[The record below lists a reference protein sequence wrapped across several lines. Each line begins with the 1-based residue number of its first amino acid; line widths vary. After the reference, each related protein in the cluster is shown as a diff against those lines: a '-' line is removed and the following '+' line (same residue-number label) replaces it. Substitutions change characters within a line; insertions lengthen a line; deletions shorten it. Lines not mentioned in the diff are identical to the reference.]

1 MDTKR
6 TFKIQKVKIKMAILQ
21 VFKSYFNN
29 LQSFFKTGKVHNKNL
44 EKLHH
49 SQNLILRSSKKS

>member
-1 MDTKR
+1 MV
-6 TFKIQKVKIKMAILQ
+6 IVQ

-29 LQSFFKTGKVHNKNL
+29 LQSFFKAGKVHNKNL

-49 SQNLILRSSKKS
+49 SQNLILLSSKKSWYLEYSQIITF